1 MSISNYTELKDAI
14 ADFLNRSDLTAV
26 IPTFI
31 SLAEAD
37 INRNLRH
44 RLMENRA
51 TATINSRYS
60 VLPTDFLEPI
70 RLHLEGTSHNPLELI
85 GLFEMQKKRA
95 ASQDV
100 ANKPLFY
107 ALTQSEIELFPTP
120 NVNYDLEM
128 YYYAKVPTL
137 SSSTT
142 TNNILTNHPDIYLYG
157 SLSHS
162 APYLAEDPRIQVW
175 AGLYKNAVDGA
186 NQESQR
192 SKTSGSGMSMKIEAY

>member
-14 ADFLNRSDLTAV
+14 ADFLNRSDLTSV

-51 TATINSRYS
+51 SATVNTRYS
-60 VLPTDFLEPI
+60 VLPTDFVEPI
-70 RLHLEGTSHNPLELI
+70 RLHIEGTNHNPLELL
-85 GLFEMQKKRA
+85 GSYEMQKKRA
-95 ASQDV
+95 SIEDA
-100 ANKPLFY
+100 ANRPLFY
-107 ALTQSEIELFPTP
+107 ALTQNEIELFPTP
-120 NVNYDLEM
+120 NADFGLEM
-128 YYYAKVPTL
+128 YYYAKVPSL
-137 SSSTT
+137 SASVT
-142 TNNILTNHPDIYLYG
+142 TNDILTNHPDIYLYG

-162 APYLAEDPRIQVW
+162 APYLQEDPRIQVW
-175 AGLYKNAVDGA
+175 ASLYQNAVEGA

-192 SKTSGSGMSMKIEAY
+192 AKNSGSGISMKIEAF